1 MSASPL
7 ARVTSDE
14 LLLAEHLAAVEDPHA
29 GAVVTFV
36 GQIRDHDPEASGRV
50 VSLDYTAHPD
60 AEHVLESL
68 VADHARDGVRVAVSH
83 RIGHLRVGD
92 IALIACVASAHRGD
106 AYEVSRALVEAVKAE
121 VPIWKQQHEV
131 DGATSWVGL
140 P

>member
-1 MSASPL
+1 MSVIPL
-7 ARVTSDE
+7 ARVTTDE

-29 GAVVTFV
+29 GAVVTFI
-36 GQIRDHDPEASGRV
+36 GQIRDHDPEAVGRV

-60 AEHVLESL
+60 AERVLETL
-68 VADHARDGVRVAVSH
+68 VAGHVRDGVRIAVSH
-83 RIGHLRVGD
+83 RIGHLEVGD

-121 VPIWKQQHEV
+121 VPIWKRQHEAT
-131 DGATSWVGL
+131 GNTSWVGL

>member
-1 MSASPL
+1 MTATPF

-14 LLLAEHLAAVEDPHA
+14 LLLAEHLAAVDDPHA

-60 AEHVLESL
+60 AERVLERLAAS
-68 VADHARDGVRVAVSH
+68 HARDGVRVAVSH

-121 VPIWKQQHEV
+121 VPIWKQQHEA

>member
-29 GAVVTFV
+29 GAVVTFI

-60 AEHVLESL
+60 AERVLQSL
-68 VADHARDGVRVAVSH
+68 VAHHGRDGVRVAVSH

>member
-1 MSASPL
+1 MSVSPL

-14 LLLAEHLAAVEDPHA
+14 LLLAEHLAAVDDPHA

-60 AEHVLESL
+60 AERVLEGL
-68 VADHARDGVRVAVSH
+68 VAHHARDGVRVAVSH

-121 VPIWKQQHEV
+121 VPIWKQQHEA
-131 DGATSWVGL
+131 DGATCWVGL

>member
-7 ARVTSDE
+7 TRVTPDE

-36 GQIRDHDPEASGRV
+36 GQIRDHDPEAEGRV

-60 AEHVLESL
+60 AERVLEGL
-68 VADHARDGVRVAVSH
+68 VAAHSRDGVRIAVSH
-83 RIGHLRVGD
+83 RIGHLEVGD

-106 AYEVSRALVEAVKAE
+106 AYDVSRALVEAVKAE

-131 DGATSWVGL
+131 DGSASWVGL

>member
-29 GAVVTFV
+29 GAVVTFI

-60 AEHVLESL
+60 AERVLQSL
-68 VADHARDGVRVAVSH
+68 VAHHARDGVRVAVSH

>member
-1 MSASPL
+1 MTATPF

-14 LLLAEHLAAVEDPHA
+14 LLLAEHLAAVDDPHA

-60 AEHVLESL
+60 AERVLERLAAS
-68 VADHARDGVRVAVSH
+68 HARDGVRVAVSH
-83 RIGHLRVGD
+83 RIGHLSVGD

-121 VPIWKQQHEV
+121 VPIWKQQHEA

>member
-7 ARVTSDE
+7 TRVTPDE

-36 GQIRDHDPEASGRV
+36 GQIRDHDPEAEGRV

-60 AEHVLESL
+60 AERVLEGL
-68 VADHARDGVRVAVSH
+68 VAAHSRDGVRIAVSH
-83 RIGHLRVGD
+83 RIGHLEVGD

-106 AYEVSRALVEAVKAE
+106 AYDVSRALVEAVKAE
-121 VPIWKQQHEV
+121 VPIWKQQHEA
-131 DGATSWVGL
+131 DGSASWVGL

>member
-1 MSASPL
+1 MTATPF

-14 LLLAEHLAAVEDPHA
+14 LLLAEHLAAVDDPHA

-60 AEHVLESL
+60 AERVLERLAAS
-68 VADHARDGVRVAVSH
+68 HARDGVRVAVSH

-121 VPIWKQQHEV
+121 VPIWKQQHEA
-131 DGATSWVGL
+131 DGSTSWVGL